1 MKLIFVAIVSFVLGL
16 NFRFIYRYIINFIF
30 RLIYNEKKYFNELKI
45 NYDEDFYD
53 YKFSKND
60 FDE

>member
-1 MKLIFVAIVSFVLGL
+1 MKYIIVAFVSFLLGL
-16 NFRFIYRYIINFIF
+16 NFRYIYRYIINFIF

-45 NYDEDFYD
+45 NYDDDFYD
-53 YKFSKND
+53 YKFNKND